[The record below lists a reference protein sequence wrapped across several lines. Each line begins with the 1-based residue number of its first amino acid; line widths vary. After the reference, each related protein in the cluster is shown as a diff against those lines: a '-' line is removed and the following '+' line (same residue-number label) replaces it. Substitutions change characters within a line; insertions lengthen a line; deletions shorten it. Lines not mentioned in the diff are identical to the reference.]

1 MHSSLAW
8 FIRCGAA
15 IPIAD
20 MAVCVPRALRHNNGR
35 TTNGRATLDAWA
47 ETCGYLSTL
56 GRCAAEFRT
65 RILQHP
71 DRTEFWAYGK
81 QAPGP
86 SRHPS
91 SIVSLRPIAT
101 LELSGSSKREQLGV
115 ISPRH
120 LRKLHYTIVCLQ
132 DDNARLCTPTPYK
145 KNVLWEPLRVADFSR
160 AKRRGRH

>member
-1 MHSSLAW
+1 MERRSPLRTWLCAYRVRFDITMAERPMEGQPSTRGRKLV
-8 FIRCGAA
+8 A
-15 IPIAD
+15 IYQ
-20 MAVCVPRALRHNNGR
+20 L
-35 TTNGRATLDAWA
+35 
-47 ETCGYLSTL
+47 L

-132 DDNARLCTPTPYK
+132 DDNARLCTTTPYK
-145 KNVLWEPLRVADFSR
+145 KIVLWEPLRVADFSR